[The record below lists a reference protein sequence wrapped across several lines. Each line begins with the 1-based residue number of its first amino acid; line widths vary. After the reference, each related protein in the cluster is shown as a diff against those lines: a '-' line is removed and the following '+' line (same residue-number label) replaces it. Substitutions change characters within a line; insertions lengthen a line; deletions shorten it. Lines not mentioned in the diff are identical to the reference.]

1 MTQRTRNPQATMD
14 EKTIA
19 EAKEKLR
26 EIAKNYRKPLH
37 GKLAL
42 LTPLKDELLILRKK
56 GASIAE
62 IAGHLAE
69 CKITVSKDT
78 VQRFLRA
85 AKQPRP
91 KKSKP
96 AAAA

>member
-1 MTQRTRNPQATMD
+1 MTDMNIT
-14 EKTIA
+14 
-19 EAKEKLR
+19 EALE
-26 EIAKNYRKPLH
+26 
-37 GKLAL
+37 
-42 LTPLKDELLILRKK
+42 LRKQ

-69 CKITVSKDT
+69 CKIMVSKDT

-85 AKQPRP
+85 AKHPRL

-96 AAAA
+96 VTAT

>member
-1 MTQRTRNPQATMD
+1 MADIN
-14 EKTIA
+14 II
-19 EAKEKLR
+19 EAKAKLR
-26 EIAKNYRKPLH
+26 EIAKNYKRPLH

-42 LTPLKDELLILRKK
+42 LAPLKDELLELRKK

-85 AKQPRP
+85 AKHPRL

-96 AAAA
+96 VTAT

>member
-1 MTQRTRNPQATMD
+1 MAEINIT
-14 EKTIA
+14 
-19 EAKEKLR
+19 EAKAKLR
-26 EIAKNYRKPLH
+26 EIAKSYHRPLH

-42 LTPLKDELLILRKK
+42 LAPLKDELLALRKK

-85 AKQPRP
+85 AKHPRL
-91 KKSKP
+91 KKSTS
-96 AAAA
+96 ATAT